1 MDIARLIQSAVA
13 PVFLL
18 TGVAATLGVL
28 TNRLAR
34 IVDRAR
40 YAGAAARGSPGQRA
54 APACRP
60 RGAGA
65 ARALHQRGDLDVRD
79 RALLVALVVVTLF
92 ANAFL
97 RSELGLL
104 IALLFVGAMV
114 CLSAAFIAFFIEVRL
129 ATAALRIGSPGPSPV
144 SAGGGRKTRAAS
156 GRICYPAHPFS
167 DTANP
172 RALPAGDTRT
182 APTTHE
188 SPDPQHR
195 HHRARRPRQDHA
207 ESTAC

>member
-40 YAGAAARGSPGQRA
+40 TLEQRLAGHPGSAQHLHADLAVLARRA
-54 APACRP
+54 RYTNVAISLCAI
-60 RGAGA
+60 A
-65 ARALHQRGDLDVRD
+65 
-79 RALLVALVVVTLF
+79 ALLVALVVVTLF

-97 RSELGLL
+97 GSELALL
-104 IALLFVGAMV
+104 IALLFVAAML

-129 ATAALRIGSPGPSPV
+129 ATVALRIGSP
-144 SAGGGRKTRAAS
+144 
-156 GRICYPAHPFS
+156 PA
-167 DTANP
+167 
-172 RALPAGDTRT
+172 
-182 APTTHE
+182 
-188 SPDPQHR
+188 
-195 HHRARRPRQDHA
+195 
-207 ESTAC
+207 